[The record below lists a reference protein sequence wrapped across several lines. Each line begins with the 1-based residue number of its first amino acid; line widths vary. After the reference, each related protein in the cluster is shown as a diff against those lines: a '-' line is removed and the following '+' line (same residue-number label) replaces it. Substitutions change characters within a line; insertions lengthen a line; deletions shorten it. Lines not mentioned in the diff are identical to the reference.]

1 MAPLPPNWM
10 SQSQDDTQRTE
21 DFMERNRR
29 RPSKLSLK
37 KKNREKENLEPN
49 AKRNKMA
56 EAEERE
62 GSDLDLDDVSAS
74 EELEEESASEE
85 SFDAEEE
92 EDESDEDE
100 DDDDEGS
107 VSGSEEESQE
117 RLSYGQ
123 RRKERARHSSQT
135 HSSVSPG
142 APKPAPRRKAK
153 APKPATAAKEGGE
166 QKENIVWG
174 SFRSKSTSSAMSGEA
189 SKVVGRPKQP
199 PIPTASDLAAA
210 SSGEKGEEGPSSAER
225 ENTKTSTSFEEDDPN
240 EDVCGE
246 CGLENGELVCC
257 DRCPKA
263 YHASCIGLEE
273 IPEGEWLCP
282 KCVGKGKGGKMAAP
296 VVEESDSEGAEEEEE
311 EEEYKADED
320 EDEDEEPVL
329 TQEQLSEQR
338 AANVAALAGN
348 MEIRVVRRPLMPS
361 ILTVKG
367 AEAVLRAPFKSPCGA
382 NHSNDLKRRLFM
394 RKRFVPWGSKGL
406 PPLPTSSQDTGES
419 EEEGGEPLVLWQ
431 SKAPREMS
439 ESDEGDADF
448 VPAETVEVAK
458 MLTKWLRP
466 HQREGVQFM
475 FECVCGL
482 KDFEGNGCILA
493 DDMGLGKTLQGLTLL
508 WTLLKQGS
516 EVRPEGWNKK
526 HTSFFLTDSLSL
538 SHSSGAGREARRE
551 EGRHRVPHIAG
562 GQLGLRV
569 RQVAQGKG
577 QGVCSGRVQSR
588 RRHHAD
594 RPVPLPQEAVRRPHR
609 VVRDLQETHQEV
621 P

>member
-37 KKNREKENLEPN
+37 KKNREKENVEPN

-92 EDESDEDE
+92 EDESDEDD

-135 HSSVSPG
+135 HSSVSPD

-296 VVEESDSEGAEEEEE
+296 VVEESDSEGAEQEEE

-338 AANVAALAGN
+338 AANVAAWRAAWN
-348 MEIRVVRRPLMPS
+348 RVVRRPLMPS

-367 AEAVLRAPFKSPCGA
+367 AEAVLRAPFKSPCRA
-382 NHSNDLKRRLFM
+382 NHSTTSSAGSSCARGLCLGAARGCPRCPRRARIPASQRRRVVSRWCCGSPRRL
-394 RKRFVPWGSKGL
+394 
-406 PPLPTSSQDTGES
+406 
-419 EEEGGEPLVLWQ
+419 
-431 SKAPREMS
+431 
-439 ESDEGDADF
+439 
-448 VPAETVEVAK
+448 
-458 MLTKWLRP
+458 
-466 HQREGVQFM
+466 
-475 FECVCGL
+475 
-482 KDFEGNGCILA
+482 
-493 DDMGLGKTLQGLTLL
+493 
-508 WTLLKQGS
+508 
-516 EVRPEGWNKK
+516 
-526 HTSFFLTDSLSL
+526 
-538 SHSSGAGREARRE
+538 GR
-551 EGRHRVPHIAG
+551 
-562 GQLGLRV
+562 
-569 RQVAQGKG
+569 
-577 QGVCSGRVQSR
+577 
-588 RRHHAD
+588 
-594 RPVPLPQEAVRRPHR
+594 
-609 VVRDLQETHQEV
+609 
-621 P
+621 